1 MFEFFIG
8 SNMSS
13 RTNLAILVVFT
24 AFAII
29 GATMALSTTGFFD
42 TTGISSA
49 YAQND
54 TMMMS
59 GDNMTDG
66 NMTGGN
72 MTVDMGNMTG

>member
-1 MFEFFIG
+1 
-8 SNMSS
+8 MSS

-24 AFAII
+24 ALAII

-54 TMMMS
+54 TM
-59 GDNMTDG
+59 G
-66 NMTGGN
+66 NMTGN
-72 MTVDMGNMTG
+72 MTSPPPPPAP

>member
-1 MFEFFIG
+1 
-8 SNMSS
+8 MSS

-24 AFAII
+24 AFAIV

-42 TTGISSA
+42 TTGISNA

-54 TMMMS
+54 TMMS
-59 GDNMTDG
+59 GG

-72 MTVDMGNMTG
+72 MTSGTSNMTG

>member
-1 MFEFFIG
+1 
-8 SNMSS
+8 MSS

-49 YAQND
+49 YAQ
-54 TMMMS
+54 
-59 GDNMTDG
+59 GDNMTGGNMTDG
-66 NMTGGN
+66 NMTGDAGLPP
-72 MTVDMGNMTG
+72 VPPA

>member
-1 MFEFFIG
+1 
-8 SNMSS
+8 MSS

-49 YAQND
+49 YAQD
-54 TMMMS
+54 DAMS
-59 GDNMTDG
+59 GG

-72 MTVDMGNMTG
+72 MTGGNMTG

>member
-1 MFEFFIG
+1 M
-8 SNMSS
+8 NLSS

-54 TMMMS
+54 TMMG
-59 GDNMTDG
+59 GD

-72 MTVDMGNMTG
+72 MTGGMSNMTG

>member
-42 TTGISSA
+42 ATGISSA

>member
-1 MFEFFIG
+1 
-8 SNMSS
+8 MSS

-24 AFAII
+24 AFAVI

-49 YAQND
+49 YAQAPP
-54 TMMMS
+54 S
-59 GDNMTDG
+59 GGD

-72 MTVDMGNMTG
+72 MTGGMSNMTG

>member
-1 MFEFFIG
+1 
-8 SNMSS
+8 MSS

-42 TTGISSA
+42 TAGISSA

-54 TMMMS
+54 TMMS
-59 GDNMTDG
+59 GD

-72 MTVDMGNMTG
+72 MTAGMSNMTG

>member
-1 MFEFFIG
+1 
-8 SNMSS
+8 MSS
-13 RTNLAILVVFT
+13 RTNLAILVVFA

-42 TTGISSA
+42 TAGISNA

-54 TMMMS
+54 TMS
-59 GDNMTDG
+59 GG

-72 MTVDMGNMTG
+72 MTSGMSNMTG

>member
-1 MFEFFIG
+1 
-8 SNMSS
+8 MSS
-13 RTNLAILVVFT
+13 RINVTILVVFS

-54 TMMMS
+54 TMMD
-59 GDNMTDG
+59 GD

-72 MTVDMGNMTG
+72 MTGGLSNMTG

>member
-1 MFEFFIG
+1 
-8 SNMSS
+8 MSS

-49 YAQND
+49 YAQAPEG
-54 TMMMS
+54 
-59 GDNMTDG
+59 GD

-72 MTVDMGNMTG
+72 MTGGMSNMTG

>member
-1 MFEFFIG
+1 
-8 SNMSS
+8 MSS

-42 TTGISSA
+42 TIGISSA

-54 TMMMS
+54 TMMS
-59 GDNMTDG
+59 DD

-72 MTVDMGNMTG
+72 MTAGMSNMTG

>member
-1 MFEFFIG
+1 
-8 SNMSS
+8 MSS
-13 RTNLAILVVFT
+13 RTNLAILVVFA

-42 TTGISSA
+42 TTGISNA

-54 TMMMS
+54 TMS
-59 GDNMTDG
+59 SG

-72 MTVDMGNMTG
+72 MTSGMSNMTG